1 MKKTDR
7 KNNTNQVVTYPKG
20 IFTTEELHNIN
31 SHMKLITLR
40 KRVVKDT
47 NVSDIGYLHNNKGRP
62 RTVYVHGI
70 ITEDMIESAKAKGI
84 VLKSDLMVAVAS
96 VNQNIPSETVVS
108 IKTDVTNPT
117 LVA

>member
-7 KNNTNQVVTYPKG
+7 KNNTNQVVTYPSG

-47 NVSDIGYLHNNKGRP
+47 NVHDIGYLHNNKGRP
-62 RTVYVHGI
+62 RTVYVHGV
-70 ITEDMIESAKAKGI
+70 ITDAFIESAKEKGI
-84 VLKSDLMVAVAS
+84 VLKSDLMIDVAS
-96 VNQNIPSETVVS
+96 VNQTTTIEPTVS
-108 IKTDVTNPT
+108 IKTTVSTQT
-117 LVA
+117 VSA